1 MKPVLL
7 IDFGSTYTKLTA
19 VDMETESLMG
29 TAQAYTTVQTDIN
42 EGLKQG
48 LALLQKETG
57 PLAFQET
64 YACSSAAGGL
74 RMITVGLV
82 PDLTSKAAKM
92 ASLGAGAK
100 MLKVYSFELTEEDVE
115 EIGEARPDII
125 LLVGGTDGGNT
136 ECILHNSKMLAALP
150 RSHPIIIAGNRSVA
164 KQCAKNLEGFETF
177 VCENVMPRLGTL
189 NIGPA
194 QNCIRELFLR
204 RIVQAKGLSE
214 ASELLTEIIMPTP
227 AAVMQAVELLAGGCE
242 GEKGIGEL
250 VAVDVGGATTD
261 VYSIAAGLPASD
273 MTFYKGLPEPYA
285 KRTVEGDIGMRYSI
299 HGILEAAGMERI
311 RGLSGLPG
319 ERVKALTDHL
329 ARNTDIVPDGNEE
342 LESLDYA
349 LASMAI
355 ETAVARHA
363 GTLEETYTVLGKAYV
378 QQGKDLREVSQI
390 IVTGGSLIHTKRTG
404 EIASH
409 ALYSTADPMSLR
421 PKAADIRVDRHYIL
435 AAMGLLSTRY
445 PKTALRIMKKE
456 FEKYGHSE

>member
-1 MKPVLL
+1 MRPVLL

-19 VDMETESLMG
+19 VDIETESLLG

-42 EGLKQG
+42 EGLKEG
-48 LALLQKETG
+48 LMFLRNEIGLME
-57 PLAFQET
+57 FQET

-74 RMITVGLV
+74 RMSTVGLV

-100 MLKVYSFELTEEDVE
+100 MLKVYSFELTEEDVD
-115 EIGEARPDII
+115 EIRDACPDII
-125 LLVGGTDGGNT
+125 LLVGGTDGGNS
-136 ECILHNSKMLAALP
+136 ECIIHNSKMLAALP
-150 RSHPIIIAGNRSVA
+150 KSYPIIIAGNRSAA
-164 KQCAKNLEGFETF
+164 KQCVKNLEGFEIF

-189 NIGPA
+189 NIGPT
-194 QNCIRELFLR
+194 QDCIRNLFLR
-204 RIVQAKGLSE
+204 KIVQAKGLSE
-214 ASELLTEIIMPTP
+214 AADLLTEIIMPTP
-227 AAVMQAVELLAGGCE
+227 AAVMQAVELLSKGCE
-242 GEKGIGEL
+242 GEEGIGEL

-261 VYSIAAGLPASD
+261 IYSIAAGLPSSD
-273 MTFYKGLPEPYA
+273 MTFYKGLPEPYS

-299 HGILEAAGMERI
+299 HGILDAAGIDRVS
-311 RGLSGLPG
+311 RLSGLSAQRVG
-319 ERVKALTDHL
+319 ELSDHL
-329 ARNTDIVPDGNEE
+329 SRNTEIVPNGNGEMDD
-342 LESLDYA
+342 LDYA

-355 ETAVARHA
+355 ETAMARHA

-378 QQGKDLREVSQI
+378 QQGKDLRDVSQI
-390 IVTGGSLIHTKRTG
+390 IVTGGSLIHTKRTR

-409 ALYSTADPMSLR
+409 ALYSTIDPMSLR

-456 FEKYGHSE
+456 FEKYGHSK